1 MLKKFDVPKE
11 IVEKAYEALELA
23 RDTGKVTKGTNETTK
38 YIERGTSK
46 LVLIAEDVSPE
57 EIIAHIPY
65 LCEEKGIPYIFVP
78 RKDELGHATGI
89 EVPTAATSIVKEG
102 KSKGLV
108 AEIITKVNELK

>member
-11 IVEKAYEALELA
+11 LVEKAYEALELA

-38 YIERGTSK
+38 YIERGTAK

-57 EIIAHIPY
+57 EIVAHIPY
-65 LCEEKGIPYIFVP
+65 LCDEKKVPYIFVP
-78 RKDELGHATGI
+78 RKDELGQATGI

-102 KSKGLV
+102 KSKTLV
-108 AEIITKVNELK
+108 AEIVTKVNELK